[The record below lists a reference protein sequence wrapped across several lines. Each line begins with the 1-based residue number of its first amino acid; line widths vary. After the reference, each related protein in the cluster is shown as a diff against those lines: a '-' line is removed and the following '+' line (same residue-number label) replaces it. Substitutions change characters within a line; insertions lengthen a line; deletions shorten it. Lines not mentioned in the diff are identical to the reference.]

1 MKESPVVVKIAL
13 IFILLNALIFFV
25 LGVLI
30 AGGWHSGIPEDAAL
44 KWIMMVGMFGG
55 AIVLA
60 LLYLLLAKRRRLAF
74 FIALVALALIMMLTI
89 FDQVGWIDL
98 LMLLITFIPFA
109 LLILGRKWFLQP
121 KAK

>member
-1 MKESPVVVKIAL
+1 MKDSPVVVKIAL

-30 AGGWHSGIPEDAAL
+30 AGGWHSGIPDDAAL
-44 KWIMMVGMFGG
+44 KWIMMLGMFGG

-60 LLYLLLAKRRRLAF
+60 LLYMLLAKRRRLAF

-98 LMLLITFIPFA
+98 VMLLITFIPFA
-109 LLILGRKWFLQP
+109 LLILGRRWFLQK
-121 KAK
+121 KA

>member
-44 KWIMMVGMFGG
+44 KWIMMLGMFGG

-109 LLILGRKWFLQP
+109 LLILGRKWFLQK
-121 KAK
+121 KA

>member
-1 MKESPVVVKIAL
+1 MKDSPVVVKIAL

-30 AGGWHSGIPEDAAL
+30 AGGWHSGIPDDAAL
-44 KWIMMVGMFGG
+44 KWIMMLGMFGG

-60 LLYLLLAKRRRLAF
+60 LLYMLLAKRRRLAF

-98 LMLLITFIPFA
+98 VMLLITFIPFA
-109 LLILGRKWFLQP
+109 LLILGRRWFLQ
-121 KAK
+121 KKT

>member
-1 MKESPVVVKIAL
+1 MKDSPVVVKIAL

-30 AGGWHSGIPEDAAL
+30 AGGWHSGIPDDAAL
-44 KWIMMVGMFGG
+44 KWIMMLGMFGG

-60 LLYLLLAKRRRLAF
+60 LLYMLLAKRRRLAF

-98 LMLLITFIPFA
+98 VMLLITFIPFA
-109 LLILGRKWFLQP
+109 LLILGRRWFLQ
-121 KAK
+121 KKV

>member
-1 MKESPVVVKIAL
+1 MKDSPVVVKIAL

-30 AGGWHSGIPEDAAL
+30 AGGWHSGIPDDAAL
-44 KWIMMVGMFGG
+44 KWIMMLGMFGG

-60 LLYLLLAKRRRLAF
+60 LLYMLLAKRRRLAF

-98 LMLLITFIPFA
+98 VMLLITFIPFA
-109 LLILGRKWFLQP
+109 LLILGRRWFLQ
-121 KAK
+121 KKTK

>member
-30 AGGWHSGIPEDAAL
+30 AGGWHSGVPEDAAL
-44 KWIMMVGMFGG
+44 KWIMMLGMFGG
-55 AIVLA
+55 TIVLA
-60 LLYLLLAKRRRLAF
+60 LCYLLLAKRRRLAF
-74 FIALVALALIMMLTI
+74 FITLVVLALIMAMTI

-98 LMLLITFIPFA
+98 VMLLITFIPFA
-109 LLILGRKWFLQP
+109 LLILGRRWFLQK
-121 KAK
+121 KA

>member
-1 MKESPVVVKIAL
+1 MKDSPVVVKIAL

-30 AGGWHSGIPEDAAL
+30 AGGWHSGIPDDAAL
-44 KWIMMVGMFGG
+44 KWIMMLGMFGG

-60 LLYLLLAKRRRLAF
+60 LLYMLLVKRRRLAF

-98 LMLLITFIPFA
+98 VMLLITFIPFA
-109 LLILGRKWFLQP
+109 LLILGRRWFLQ
-121 KAK
+121 KKT

>member
-1 MKESPVVVKIAL
+1 MKDSPVVVKIAL

-30 AGGWHSGIPEDAAL
+30 AGGWHSGIPDDAAL
-44 KWIMMVGMFGG
+44 KWIMMLGMFGG

-60 LLYLLLAKRRRLAF
+60 LLYMLLAKRRRLAF

-89 FDQVGWIDL
+89 FEQVGWIDL
-98 LMLLITFIPFA
+98 VMLLITFIPFA
-109 LLILGRKWFLQP
+109 LLILGRRWFLQK
-121 KAK
+121 KA

>member
-1 MKESPVVVKIAL
+1 MKDSPVVVKIAL
-13 IFILLNALIFFV
+13 IFILLNSLIFFV

-30 AGGWHSGIPEDAAL
+30 AGGWHSGIPDDAAL
-44 KWIMMVGMFGG
+44 KWIMMLGMFGG

-60 LLYLLLAKRRRLAF
+60 LLYMLLAKRRRLAF

-98 LMLLITFIPFA
+98 VMLLITFIPFA
-109 LLILGRKWFLQP
+109 LLILGRRWFLQK
-121 KAK
+121 KA